1 MQKSKRQQA
10 KECDSHKSLSVG
22 LASERS
28 IPLES
33 CARINDVV
41 LPQSDFVDDVA
52 IPNKNTDAARQ
63 NGERFARALGTL
75 SLEANQKILVSKV
88 CGGDNAKV
96 RDVRKDL

>member
-10 KECDSHKSLSVG
+10 KECDSCASLSVG

-41 LPQSDFVDDVA
+41 LPPSDFVDDVA
-52 IPNKNTDAARQ
+52 IPNNNTDAAR
-63 NGERFARALGTL
+63 
-75 SLEANQKILVSKV
+75 
-88 CGGDNAKV
+88 
-96 RDVRKDL
+96 

>member
-10 KECDSHKSLSVG
+10 KECASLSVG

-28 IPLES
+28 IPLAS

-41 LPQSDFVDDVA
+41 LPPSDFVDDVA
-52 IPNKNTDAARQ
+52 IPNDNTDAARQ

-75 SLEANQKILVSKV
+75 SLEANPII
-88 CGGDNAKV
+88 
-96 RDVRKDL
+96 

>member
-10 KECDSHKSLSVG
+10 KECDSCASLSVG

-33 CARINDVV
+33 FARINDVI
-41 LPQSDFVDDVA
+41 LPPSDFIVDVS
-52 IPNKNTDAARQ
+52 IPNNNTDAARQ

-75 SLEANQKILVSKV
+75 SLEANPIISVSKV

-96 RDVRKDL
+96 RDVREDL